1 MPFKLILF
9 ILCMIIAAAF
19 TGFNLGNVCD
29 INFGFMRFEKVPVFL
44 TILFSFLAGVLV
56 TLPFT
61 FGKRKAHAA
70 AKPEKKLFA
79 KKEKIA
85 KNAPGKIPEE
95 NTVLP
100 VQNVLHE
107 QNSDSAGEKKA

>member
-1 MPFKLILF
+1 
-9 ILCMIIAAAF
+9 MIIAAAF

-61 FGKRKAHAA
+61 FGKRKAPAA
-70 AKPEKKLFA
+70 TKAEKKLFA
-79 KKEKIA
+79 KKEKQSKTEKSFGSETTDIDD
-85 KNAPGKIPEE
+85 E
-95 NTVLP
+95 LP
-100 VQNVLHE
+100 F
-107 QNSDSAGEKKA
+107 SDNKRS

>member
-9 ILCMIIAAAF
+9 ILCMIIVAAF
-19 TGFNLGNVCD
+19 TGFNLENVCD
-29 INFGFMRFEKVPVFL
+29 INFGFVRFEKVPVFL
-44 TILFSFLAGVLV
+44 TILFSFLAGIVV

-61 FGKRKAHAA
+61 FGKRKTTAA
-70 AKPEKKLFA
+70 AKTEKKLFA

-85 KNAPGKIPEE
+85 KNASVKTSEE

-100 VQNVLHE
+100 AQNVFPA
-107 QNSDSAGEKKA
+107 QNPDSAGTKKA